1 MLQHSLTHTGLCYN
15 PRILMPIR
23 FKSFVRKILM
33 HTPLWDLRQAHLDR
47 AQRTADEAAIQIWQ
61 KNDFPVP
68 PPESVKRRTLAAYGS
83 AFQIDTLIETGTFKG
98 DTIRALREQFQQL
111 YSIELSHEL
120 AVRAQYRFRKHSK
133 IKIIE
138 GDSGAVLPT
147 LLSNIHTRCLFW
159 LDGHYSGGVTA
170 QGNIDTPINQ
180 ELQIIFSHP
189 IRDHV
194 FLIDDARL
202 FNGTQDYPT
211 IDTLK
216 GLFAEMRPDFQ
227 FSVANDVIRA
237 CPPGD
242 VKDPFA
248 H

>member
-1 MLQHSLTHTGLCYN
+1 M
-15 PRILMPIR
+15 R

-47 AQRTADEAAIQIWQ
+47 LQRSADETAIQIWQ

-83 AFQIDTLIETGTFKG
+83 AFQIGTLIETGTFRG
-98 DTIRALREQFQQL
+98 DTIQALRGQFQQL
-111 YSIELSHEL
+111 YSIELGREL
-120 AVRAQYRFRKHSK
+120 AARAQFRFRKHSK

-147 LLSNIHTRCLFW
+147 LLSNIRTPCLFW

-170 QGNIDTPINQ
+170 QGNIDTPIGQ
-180 ELQIIFSHP
+180 ELKIILSHP

-194 FLIDDARL
+194 ILIDDARL

-211 IDTLK
+211 IDELK
-216 GLFAEMRPDFQ
+216 QLFAEMRPDFQ

-242 VKDPFA
+242 VKDPFP

>member
-15 PRILMPIR
+15 RRILMPIR

-33 HTPLWDLRQAHLDR
+33 HTPLWDLRQGHLDR

-180 ELQIIFSHP
+180 ELKIIF
-189 IRDHV
+189 
-194 FLIDDARL
+194 
-202 FNGTQDYPT
+202 
-211 IDTLK
+211 
-216 GLFAEMRPDFQ
+216 
-227 FSVANDVIRA
+227 
-237 CPPGD
+237 
-242 VKDPFA
+242 
-248 H
+248 